1 MQHFALPQWEM
12 VHNYCINREGNVT
25 FCITREGNVTFYITT
40 EENDTLHIMTEE
52 NAAICTITERVVR
65 LIMKGASY
73 SFVHRQI
80 ENC

>member
-12 VHNYCINREGNVT
+12 VHNYCINREANVT

-52 NAAICTITERVVR
+52 NAAICTITESDPPYNEIRI
-65 LIMKGASY
+65 LFFCS
-73 SFVHRQI
+73 SSD
-80 ENC
+80 